1 MEKEMLLKLKVM
13 IEAKEKVDAEI
24 KAKKEAFEE
33 TLKAER
39 LIQENYENEINQLKA
54 ELSEKA
60 IKNFEETKSKTFIGG
75 IKVQEAK
82 KLNYDEKIAFDW
94 AKEKQMFLQFDKKGF
109 EKAATSLNLEFVEET
124 TTLRATFPSK
134 IEV

>member
-1 MEKEMLLKLKVM
+1 M
-13 IEAKEKVDAEI
+13 
-24 KAKKEAFEE
+24 
-33 TLKAER
+33 
-39 LIQENYENEINQLKA
+39 QE
-54 ELSEKA
+54 
-60 IKNFEETKSKTFIGG
+60 
-75 IKVQEAK
+75 VK

>member
-39 LIQENYENEINQLKA
+39 LIQENYENEINKLKA

-60 IKNFEETKSKTFIGG
+60 IKNFEETKSKIFVGG
-75 IKVQEAK
+75 IKVQEVK

-109 EKAATSLNLEFVEET
+109 EKAATSLKLDFVDET
-124 TTLRATFPSK
+124 TTIRATFPSK

>member
-1 MEKEMLLKLKVM
+1 MLLKLKVM
-13 IEAKEKVDAEI
+13 LEAKEKIDAEI

-60 IKNFEETKSKTFIGG
+60 IKNFEETKNKTYIGG
-75 IKVQEAK
+75 IKVQEVK
-82 KLNYDEKIAFDW
+82 KLNYVEKIAFDW
-94 AKEKQMFLQFDKKGF
+94 AKEKHMFLQFDKKAF
-109 EKAATSLNLEFVEET
+109 EKAAYSLNLDFVEET

-134 IEV
+134 IEA

>member
-1 MEKEMLLKLKVM
+1 MGKEMLLKLKVM
-13 IEAKEKVDAEI
+13 LEAKEKIDAEI

-39 LIQENYENEINQLKA
+39 LIQENYENEINQLKS

-60 IKNFEETKSKTFIGG
+60 IKNFEETKNKTYIGG
-75 IKVQEAK
+75 IKVQEVK
-82 KLNYDEKIAFDW
+82 KLNYDEKTAFEW

-109 EKAATSLNLEFVEET
+109 EKAAPSLNLDFVEENI
-124 TTLRATFPSK
+124 TLRTTFPSK
-134 IEV
+134 IEA

>member
-1 MEKEMLLKLKVM
+1 MEKELLLKLKVM

-39 LIQENYENEINQLKA
+39 AIQENYENEINQLKA

-75 IKVQEAK
+75 IKVQEVK

-109 EKAATSLNLEFVEET
+109 EKAATSLKLDFVDET
-124 TTLRATFPSK
+124 TTIRATFPSK

>member
-1 MEKEMLLKLKVM
+1 MLLKLKVV
-13 IEAKEKVDAEI
+13 IEAKEKIDAEI

-33 TLKAER
+33 TLKAEKI
-39 LIQENYENEINQLKA
+39 IQENYENEINQLKS

-60 IKNFEETKSKTFIGG
+60 IKSFEETKSKTFIGG
-75 IKVQEAK
+75 IKVQEVK
-82 KLNYDEKIAFDW
+82 KLNYDEKTAFDW

-109 EKAATSLNLEFVEET
+109 EKAANSLNLDFVEENI
-124 TTLRATFPSK
+124 TLRATFPSK

>member
-1 MEKEMLLKLKVM
+1 MLLKLKVM
-13 IEAKEKVDAEI
+13 LEAKEKIDAEI

-54 ELSEKA
+54 ELSEKS

-75 IKVQEAK
+75 IKVHEVK
-82 KLNYDEKIAFDW
+82 KLNYDEKID
-94 AKEKQMFLQFDKKGF
+94 L
-109 EKAATSLNLEFVEET
+109 S
-124 TTLRATFPSK
+124 
-134 IEV
+134 

>member
-13 IEAKEKVDAEI
+13 IEAKEKIDTEI

-39 LIQENYENEINQLKA
+39 LIQENYENEINQLKI

-60 IKNFEETKSKTFIGG
+60 IKNFEETKSKTFVGG
-75 IKVQEAK
+75 I
-82 KLNYDEKIAFDW
+82 
-94 AKEKQMFLQFDKKGF
+94 
-109 EKAATSLNLEFVEET
+109 S
-124 TTLRATFPSK
+124 
-134 IEV
+134 